1 MSIHI
6 SNHETNTLSSKWV
19 IFLWSKVVI
28 VEALLS
34 HIVMLSCVICLKID
48 GSLSNGIPM
57 VPMVLVNTGT
67 YELSLVQSQSWL
79 VTVELELIYSLNKQ
93 IISVFKEKTEKP
105 QLCQWFEHQIKR
117 LHFMETMIFCIENW
131 SLYNSSAIQ
140 TRFLSLPLSK
150 SQN

>member
-6 SNHETNTLSSKWV
+6 SNHETNTLTSKWV

-67 YELSLVQSQSWL
+67 YELSLVQTQSWL

-117 LHFMETMIFCIENW
+117 LHFMKIW
-131 SLYNSSAIQ
+131 KL
-140 TRFLSLPLSK
+140 
-150 SQN
+150 

>member
-6 SNHETNTLSSKWV
+6 SNHETNTLTSKWV

-79 VTVELELIYSLNKQ
+79 IIVELELIYSLNKQ

-117 LHFMETMIFCIENW
+117 LHFMKIW
-131 SLYNSSAIQ
+131 KL
-140 TRFLSLPLSK
+140 
-150 SQN
+150 

>member
-6 SNHETNTLSSKWV
+6 SNHETNTLTSKWV

-34 HIVMLSCVICLKID
+34 HIVMLSCIICPNID

-117 LHFMETMIFCIENW
+117 LHFMKIW
-131 SLYNSSAIQ
+131 KL
-140 TRFLSLPLSK
+140 
-150 SQN
+150 